1 MIFNLYSVKDKL
13 LGFAPPIPVD
23 NDQAAIRWFESEM
36 AKRKDTDKTDPKY
49 WDLYKIGI
57 WNSETGEITGT
68 KSHEIELI
76 REGDMLN
83 E

>member
-1 MIFNLYSVKDKL
+1 MIMNLYSVKDKL

-23 NDQAAIRWFESEM
+23 NDKAAIRWFESQM
-36 AKRKDTDKTDPKY
+36 AARRDTDKMDPKY
-49 WDLYKIGI
+49 WDLYKVGTF
-57 WNSETGEITGT
+57 NTETGEVTGT

-76 REGDMLN
+76 REGEMLN

>member
-1 MIFNLYSVKDKL
+1 MIMNLYSVKDKL

-23 NDQAAIRWFESEM
+23 NDKAAIRWFESQM
-36 AKRKDTDKTDPKY
+36 ATRRETDKMDPKY
-49 WDLYKIGI
+49 WDLYKIGTF
-57 WNSETGEITGT
+57 NSETGEVTGT

-76 REGDMLN
+76 REGEMLN